1 MRSRKTIEVVVLAAT
16 CSVAACKSSNQ
27 QSAQAPVRPIT
38 AEGSVLTP
46 AAQAKAD
53 SGRPTYT
60 AADVSFMKGMIGHHA
75 QALTMVALAPTHG
88 ARADVRVLAERIGV
102 SQRDEIALMRSWL
115 VARNETV
122 PDTSASHDHA
132 GMSMPG
138 MDMAG
143 SMMPGMLSPAQM
155 TQLER
160 ATGPEFD
167 RLFLTFMIQHHQG
180 AITMVSQLLAVP
192 GAAGN
197 VDIYRFAA
205 DVNVDQ
211 TTEINRMRV
220 MLAAT
225 PSGTPSR

>member
-1 MRSRKTIEVVVLAAT
+1 MFATFATFALAA
-16 CSVAACKSSNQ
+16 CSTSTQ
-27 QSAQAPVRPIT
+27 QSAPAPVRPIT
-38 AEGSVLTP
+38 TEGTILTP

-53 SGRPTYT
+53 SGRPRYT
-60 AADVSFMKGMIGHHA
+60 AADVRFMQGMIGHHT

-102 SQRDEIALMRSWL
+102 SQRDEIALMSRWL
-115 VARNETV
+115 ADRNETV
-122 PDTSASHDHA
+122 PDTAAHHDHA

-138 MDMAG
+138 MA
-143 SMMPGMLSPAQM
+143 MMPGMLSPAQM
-155 TQLER
+155 TQLTR

-180 AITMVSQLLAVP
+180 AIAMVSELLAVP

-220 MLAAT
+220 MLAAV
-225 PSGTPSR
+225 PSGMPSR

>member
-16 CSVAACKSSNQ
+16 CSVAACTASNQ

-53 SGRPTYT
+53 SGRPRYT
-60 AADVSFMKGMIGHHA
+60 AADVSFMKGMIGHHT

-102 SQRDEIALMRSWL
+102 SQRDEIALMSRWL
-115 VARNETV
+115 ADRNETV
-122 PDTSASHDHA
+122 PDTAAHHDHA

-138 MDMAG
+138 MA
-143 SMMPGMLSPAQM
+143 MMPGMLSPAQM
-155 TQLER
+155 TQLAR

-167 RLFLTFMIQHHQG
+167 RLFLTFMIRHHQG
-180 AITMVSQLLAVP
+180 AIEMVSQLLAVP

-220 MLAAT
+220 MLEAS
-225 PSGTPSR
+225 SGAPGR